1 MRMIGNIPTDTD
13 AERFSDYLVTQQIGN
28 MVEESAAGDWAVWV
42 EDDDHLDRA
51 KSELH
56 AFLQNPADAKY
67 GAAVREAET
76 LRKEQEKKQKKKRT
90 QYVDVRT
97 RWGQPSQWNAPV
109 TLVLIALACVISIG
123 TGSIMGGERVRR
135 EAVNLFTFTS
145 VTPGAYERWQVER
158 LAAIMAEK
166 GPAAAAAESE
176 AAGDGYADADDDEDV
191 DRRPQVPRIL
201 AARIG
206 YWLDHLKRGQVWR
219 IITPI
224 FIHWSIL
231 HLLFNMFWL
240 RDLGG
245 MIEVQRGTRV
255 LLPLVLACAALPNL
269 AQYLH
274 HGPSAFGGM
283 SGVVYGLFGYV
294 WVKGRFQPYLHL
306 GIAQQ
311 STMIMMAWLFIC
323 MTGWVGP
330 VANTA
335 HVVGLLVGAAIA
347 YAPVGWNKFRKQK
360 AEAR

>member
-1 MRMIGNIPTDTD
+1 MIGTIPSDND

-28 MVEESAAGDWAVWV
+28 MVEESAAGDWAVWI
-42 EDDDHLDRA
+42 ENDDHLDRA

-56 AFLQNPADAKY
+56 AFLRNPADVKY
-67 GAAVREAET
+67 GAATREAQT
-76 LRKEQEKKQKKKRT
+76 LRKQQEKKQKTKRT

-109 TLVLIALACVISIG
+109 TLVLIALACVISVG
-123 TGSIMGGERVRR
+123 TGSILGGERVRR
-135 EAVNLFTFTS
+135 EAVDLFTFTS
-145 VTPGAYERWQVER
+145 VASGAYEKWQVER
-158 LAAIMAEK
+158 F
-166 GPAAAAAESE
+166 AAAHANDIAAAV
-176 AAGDGYADADDDEDV
+176 AAGEDEFDEDL
-191 DRRPQVPRIL
+191 DRRPRIGRIL
-201 AARIG
+201 EARTG
-206 YWLDHLKRGQVWR
+206 YWLDHLKRGQVWL
-219 IITPI
+219 IFTPI

-255 LLPLVLACAALPNL
+255 LLPLALACAALPNI
-269 AQYLH
+269 AQYFH

-311 STMIMMAWLFIC
+311 SVMIMMAWLFIC
-323 MTGWVGP
+323 MTGLVGP

-335 HVVGLLVGAAIA
+335 HVVGLLVGAVVA
-347 YAPVGWNKFRKQK
+347 YAPVGLKKLRKK